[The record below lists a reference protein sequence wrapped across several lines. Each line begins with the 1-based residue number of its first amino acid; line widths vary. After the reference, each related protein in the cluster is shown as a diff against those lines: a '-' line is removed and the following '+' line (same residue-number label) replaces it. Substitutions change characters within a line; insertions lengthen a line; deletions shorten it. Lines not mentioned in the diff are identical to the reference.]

1 MTLTEF
7 CEKFDNGDWTPLHYA
22 FLDEVRPDVL
32 RSAWQESVEY
42 AMQLAM
48 ALELP
53 ADMLHAALPEMP
65 KQSYFS
71 TRAVV
76 FALLRA
82 RGIHPETLPAEE
94 GVLLLK

>member
-1 MTLTEF
+1 MTLAEF
-7 CEKFDNGDWTPLHYA
+7 CDAFDAGDWQPVHYA

-32 RSAWQESVEY
+32 NAIWSATCDY
-42 AMQLAM
+42 AAQLAF

-53 ADMLHAALPEMP
+53 PEMTASALPELP
-65 KQSYFS
+65 KASFFS
-71 TRAVV
+71 TKAVV

-82 RGIHPETLPAEE
+82 RGIDPENLPAEE